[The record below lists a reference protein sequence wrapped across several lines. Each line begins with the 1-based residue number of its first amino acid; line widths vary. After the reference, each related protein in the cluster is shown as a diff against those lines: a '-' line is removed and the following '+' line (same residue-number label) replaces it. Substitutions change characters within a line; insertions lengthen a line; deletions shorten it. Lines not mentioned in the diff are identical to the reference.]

1 MLFSATASVR
11 TICVTFFA
19 VIFLFVSVPLQAHAI
34 LVSSVPGLNGMVK
47 GPDTPV
53 RLRFNSRIDL
63 KRSRLVLVA
72 PNGSQQVLALTDLK
86 APDMLVSE
94 AKGLAPGSYLL
105 HWQVLA
111 SDGHITRGEVPFQV
125 R

>member
-1 MLFSATASVR
+1 MRTLYLSISAFILLLIA
-11 TICVTFFA
+11 I
-19 VIFLFVSVPLQAHAI
+19 PLQAHAI
-34 LVSSVPGLNGMVK
+34 LLSSVPGLNGIVS

-53 RLRFNSRIDL
+53 RLQFNSRIDL
-63 KRSRLVLVA
+63 RRSRLMLVS
-72 PNGSQQVLALTDLK
+72 PDGSQRVLALTDLK

-94 AKGLAPGSYLL
+94 AKGLSRGSYLL